1 MQGMVLITGD
11 IAENKKR
18 ERERERENLLPSWG
32 LHLEEGIQQ
41 NKGVNDPMS
50 EGDV

>member
-18 ERERERENLLPSWG
+18 EREREREPPALMG
-32 LHLEEGIQQ
+32 LTLGGRHSTE
-41 NKGVNDPMS
+41 
-50 EGDV
+50 